1 MTVLTATL
9 PVLTA
14 TMEQP
19 MDSRV
24 TSRMFHVGR
33 ACRYAH
39 LHRRRE
45 VWWWLCVEV
54 ARRRGRVRTPG
65 VTRRTQVSTG
75 KVSTGE
81 VSIGEHCRLQLAV
94 VLQANS
100 RQIGSR

>member
-9 PVLTA
+9 TVLTA
-14 TMEQP
+14 VMEPP
-19 MDSRV
+19 MDSRM
-24 TSRMFHVGR
+24 TSRRIHVRR

-45 VWWWLCVEV
+45 VSWWLCVEE
-54 ARRRGRVRTPG
+54 ARQRGLVRTPG
-65 VTRRTQVSTG
+65 VTRRTE
-75 KVSTGE
+75 VSTGE
-81 VSIGEHCRLQLAV
+81 VSSMGKHCRLQLAS

>member
-1 MTVLTATL
+1 MT
-9 PVLTA
+9 VLTA

-24 TSRMFHVGR
+24 TSRRFRVGR
-33 ACRYAH
+33 ACCCAH

-45 VWWWLCVEV
+45 AWWWLCVEV

-65 VTRRTQVSTG
+65 VTRRTQVATG
-75 KVSTGE
+75 EVSTGE
-81 VSIGEHCRLQLAV
+81 VSTGEASIGEHCRLQLAV
-94 VLQANS
+94 VLQANL